1 MKLGRGSPYPPSRRD
16 LLAGAGAAALG
27 VSLASMGGG
36 LAWADPPIMLRPF
49 DPNRPGGKAP
59 QGLPARVG
67 ALSPTPEGLNKS
79 INDAIRQGAQDWG
92 LDFISAAGNGTA
104 ESVVEQGTLLL
115 NRGVGLFYSFVTNL
129 EAEAPMLRRALDASI
144 NCANVAGYPCTMQ
157 INGSQTAAGTRQAQ
171 AAIKWI
177 REKGGGNPRVAY
189 LNNARTAFLLPRDA
203 AVREA
208 FAQAG
213 IKLVADETPQ
223 AATPDGGYATMST
236 LLQRYPDL
244 NVVVG
249 PFDVMGGA
257 VGAMEAAGKT
267 GDDIYMSVGNPTEA
281 ELSLIEKGSVLRAGL
296 VLPFE
301 PMCYALAKFARD
313 WLDGKSVP
321 MGITVPGGNVLI
333 ESSAGVTQY
342 RRDISDLKALY
353 NSDRFKIYAGFWGNT
368 SYEEHT
374 AHDWREA
381 WQQTNV

>member
-1 MKLGRGSPYPPSRRD
+1 MKLERGLLYSPSRRD

-27 VSLASMGGG
+27 ASLAPVGGG
-36 LAWADPPIMLRPF
+36 PAWADAPTVLQPF
-49 DPNRPGGKAP
+49 DPNRPAGKAP
-59 QGLPARVG
+59 PGLPARVG

-79 INDAIRQGAQDWG
+79 INDAIQQGARDWG
-92 LDFISAAGNGTA
+92 LDFVSAAGNGTA

-129 EAEAPMLRRALDASI
+129 EAEAPMLQRALDAGV

-157 INGSQTAAGTRQAQ
+157 LNGSQRAAGMRQAQ

-177 REKGGGNPRVAY
+177 KEKGGDARVAY
-189 LNNARTAFLLPRDA
+189 LNNAKTAFLLPRDA

-223 AATPDGGYATMST
+223 TPTPDGGYATMST

-257 VGAMEAAGKT
+257 VGAMEAAGNT
-267 GDDIYMSVGNPTEA
+267 GDNVYMSVGNPTEA
-281 ELSLIEKGSVLRAGL
+281 ELSLIEKGSILRAGL
-296 VLPFE
+296 VFPFE
-301 PMCYALAKFARD
+301 PMCYSLAKFARD
-313 WLDGKSVP
+313 WLDGRSVP

-333 ESSAGVTQY
+333 ESSAGVMQY
-342 RRDISDLKALY
+342 RKDISDLKALY
-353 NSDRFKIYAGFWGNT
+353 NSERFKIYAGYWGNT
-368 SYEEHT
+368 SYAEHA

>member
-1 MKLGRGSPYPPSRRD
+1 MKLERGSPLSPSRRD
-16 LLAGAGAAALG
+16 LLVGAGATALG
-27 VSLASMGGG
+27 VALMGGG
-36 LAWADPPIMLRPF
+36 PSWADATSVLSPF
-49 DPNRPGGKAP
+49 DPSRPGGKAP
-59 QGLPARVG
+59 QGLPSRIG

-79 INDAIRQGAQDWG
+79 INDAIRQGAQDWD
-92 LDFISAAGNGTA
+92 LEFISAAGNGTA
-104 ESVVEQGTLLL
+104 DSVVEQGTLLL

-129 EAEAPMLRRALDASI
+129 EAEAPMLQRALDAGV

-177 REKGGGNPRVAY
+177 KEKGGGDARVAY
-189 LNNARTAFLLPRDA
+189 LNNAKTAFLLPRDA
-203 AVREA
+203 AMRDA

-223 AATPDGGYATMST
+223 TPTPDGGYATMST

-281 ELSLIEKGSVLRAGL
+281 ELSLIEKGSILRAGL
-296 VLPFE
+296 VFPFE
-301 PMCYALAKFARD
+301 PMCYSLAKFAKD
-313 WLDGKSVP
+313 WLAGKSVP

-333 ESSAGVTQY
+333 DSSAGVTQY
-342 RRDISDLKALY
+342 RKDISDLKALY
-353 NSDRFKIYAGFWGNT
+353 NSDRFKIYAGYWGNT
-368 SYEEHT
+368 SYEEHA
-374 AHDWREA
+374 AHDWRQA
-381 WQQTNV
+381 WQPTNV